1 MERLGRLISQWFR
14 RVRAARAPIFSLP
27 AASFVLIVLA
37 LYAFAE
43 IADGIGPNDDL
54 HLFDRA
60 VAQAVTLDPGSGA
73 RAFFAAVTHFGD
85 GPVLTLIGI
94 AFGVKLLYGRAF
106 IPLYAWAVALAGSGL
121 VNSVL
126 KNVFERARPGETPL
140 LGTWSFPSGHAMNSL
155 VTYGMLVYVAWR
167 IVPRGWRPA
176 LAAGAAALVLAVGAS
191 RVVLGYHWFS
201 DVVGGWVAGCAW
213 MIVCATACELGQ
225 YRNRGQVRN

>member
-1 MERLGRLISQWFR
+1 MEQLRRLISEWLR

-60 VAQAVTLDPGSGA
+60 VATAVTLDPGSGA
-73 RAFFAAVTHFGD
+73 HAFFGAVTHFGD
-85 GPVLTLIGI
+85 GPLLTLIGI
-94 AFGVKLLYGRAF
+94 AVGVKLLYGRAF
-106 IPLYAWAVALAGSGL
+106 IPLYAWVVALAGSGL
-121 VNSVL
+121 INNVL
-126 KNVFERARPGETPL
+126 KHAFERARPGETPL

-155 VTYGMLVYVAWR
+155 VAYGMLVYVAWR

-176 LAAGAAALVLAVGAS
+176 LAAGAATIVLAVGAS
-191 RVVLGYHWFS
+191 RVVLGYHWFT
-201 DVVGGWVAGCAW
+201 DVVGGWVAGLAW
-213 MIVCATACELGQ
+213 MTVCVTACELGLQ
-225 YRNRGQVRN
+225 KRATRL